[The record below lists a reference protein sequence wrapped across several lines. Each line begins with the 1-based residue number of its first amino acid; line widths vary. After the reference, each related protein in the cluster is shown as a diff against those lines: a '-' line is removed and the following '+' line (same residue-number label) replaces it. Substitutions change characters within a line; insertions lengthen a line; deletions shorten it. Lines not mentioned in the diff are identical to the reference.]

1 MAPDM
6 AFLRFLGFTMVRAG
20 QGFWRNRMM
29 SLAATATVILMLV
42 LLSGLA
48 IVLAGLNS
56 GLSYIESKVGVT
68 ARLVDGLDSTAILAL
83 VGEVSALPGVES
95 VEYVSPEMAMERL
108 EDAYADRGQALD
120 TGGAAISLYSSI
132 EVALTDPSAAAAVGD
147 ALRDREEVEVI
158 TTRQEQY
165 DKLLGVTNVVRLAG
179 LSAMILVGLT
189 VVFMIVNTIRI
200 AVFSRSREIEIMR
213 LVGASDAFIRWPFI
227 VEGMLCGLLGA
238 VVTVLLVAFVWGPI
252 QPLLIEIF
260 QMPTAVGAQFYTVV
274 AVLIV
279 SVGLTVGML
288 GSWISV
294 RAHLASGA

>member
-1 MAPDM
+1 M
-6 AFLRFLGFTMVRAG
+6 AFLRFLGFTLVRAG
-20 QGFWRNRMM
+20 QGFWRNKMM

-42 LLSGLA
+42 LLSGLV

-68 ARLVDGLDSTAILAL
+68 ARLVDDLDPAAVNQL
-83 VGEVSALPGVES
+83 VAEVRRMPGVAT
-95 VEYVSPEMAMERL
+95 VEYVSPEEAMQRL
-108 EDAYADRGQALD
+108 EQAYAARGQTLE
-120 TGGAAISLYSSI
+120 TGGAEISLYSSI
-132 EVALTDPSAAAAVGD
+132 EVALTDPDAASSVAT
-147 ALRDREEVEVI
+147 ALGERPEIERI
-158 TTRQEQY
+158 TTIQEQY
-165 DKLLGVTNVVRLAG
+165 DKLLGVTNIVRLAG
-179 LSAMILVGLT
+179 MAAMILVGLT

-238 VVTVLLVAFVWGPI
+238 VVTVLLVALVWGPI

-260 QMPTAVGAQFYTVV
+260 QMPTAVGAQFYTFV
-274 AVLIV
+274 AVLIL
-279 SVGLTVGML
+279 SVGLVVGML

-294 RAHLASGA
+294 RAHLAAGV

>member
-1 MAPDM
+1 MG
-6 AFLRFLGFTMVRAG
+6 FLRFLGFTLVRAG
-20 QGFWRNRMM
+20 QGFWRNKMM

-42 LLSGLA
+42 LLSGLV
-48 IVLAGLNS
+48 IVLGGLNS
-56 GLSYIESKVGVT
+56 GLAYIESKVGVT
-68 ARLVDGLDSTAILAL
+68 ARLVDDLEPAAIDQL
-83 VGEVSALPGVES
+83 VAEVSALPGVAS
-95 VEYVSPEMAMERL
+95 VEYVSPETAMQRL
-108 EDAYADRGQALD
+108 EVEYAERGQILD
-120 TGGAAISLYSSI
+120 TGGAEISLYSSI
-132 EVALTDPSAAAAVGD
+132 ELALTDPTMARSVAAD
-147 ALRDREEVEVI
+147 LSEREEIETI

-179 LSAMILVGLT
+179 VSAMVLVGLT

-238 VVTVLLVAFVWGPI
+238 VATVFLVALIWGPI

-260 QMPTAVGAQFYTVV
+260 QMPTAVGAQFYTFV
-274 AVLIV
+274 AVLIL
-279 SVGLTVGML
+279 SVGLVVGML

-294 RAHLASGA
+294 RAHLAAGA

>member
-1 MAPDM
+1 M
-6 AFLRFLGFTMVRAG
+6 AFLRFLGFTLVRAG

-42 LLSGLA
+42 LLSGLT
-48 IVLAGLNS
+48 IVLGGLNS
-56 GLSYIESKVGVT
+56 GLAYIESKVGVT
-68 ARLVDGLDSTAILAL
+68 ARLVDGLDTAQIDQL
-83 VGEVSALPGVES
+83 VADVEALPGVES

-108 EDAYADRGQALD
+108 AQEYADRGQEFD
-120 TGGAAISLYSSI
+120 TGGAAIRLYASV
-132 EVALTDPSAAAAVGD
+132 EVALTDPEAVGAVGD
-147 ALRDREEVEVI
+147 ALRDRDEVQVI

-179 LSAMILVGLT
+179 LSAMVLVGLT

-238 VVTVLLVAFVWGPI
+238 FVTVLLVALVWSPI
-252 QPLLIEIF
+252 QPLLVEIF
-260 QMPTAVGAQFYTVV
+260 QMPTAVGAQFYTLV
-274 AVLIV
+274 AILIV

>member
-1 MAPDM
+1 L
-6 AFLRFLGFTMVRAG
+6 AFLRFLGFTVVRAG

-42 LLSGLA
+42 LLSGLI
-48 IVLAGLNS
+48 IVLGGLSS

-68 ARLVDGLDSTAILAL
+68 ARLVDDLSQEEIDAL
-83 VGEVSALPGVES
+83 VADVSQIPGVAS
-95 VEYVSPEMAMERL
+95 VEYVSPDEAMRRL
-108 EDAYADRGQALD
+108 EETYAERGQTLD
-120 TGGAAISLYSSI
+120 TGGAEIALYASI
-132 EVALTDPSAAAAVGD
+132 EVDLTDPTMGSSVAEE
-147 ALRDREEVEVI
+147 LSQRDEVERI
-158 TTRQEQY
+158 TTREEQY
-165 DKLLGVTNVVRLAG
+165 QKLLGVTNVVRLAG
-179 LSAMILVGLT
+179 VSAMILVGLT

-227 VEGMLCGLLGA
+227 VEGMFCGLLGA
-238 VVTVLLVAFVWGPI
+238 FVTVLLVALVWGPI

-260 QMPTAVGAQFYTVV
+260 QMPTAVGTQFYTFV
-274 AVLIV
+274 AVLI
-279 SVGLTVGML
+279 LTVGLVVGMV

>member
-1 MAPDM
+1 MG
-6 AFLRFLGFTMVRAG
+6 FLRFLGFTLVRAG

-42 LLSGLA
+42 LLSGLV

-56 GLSYIESKVGVT
+56 GLAYIESKVGVT
-68 ARLVDGLDSTAILAL
+68 ARLVDNLEPAAIDQL
-83 VGEVSALPGVES
+83 VADVTALPGVAA
-95 VEYVSPEMAMERL
+95 VEYVSPETAMQRL
-108 EDAYADRGQALD
+108 EAEYAERGQTLD
-120 TGGAAISLYSSI
+120 TGGAEISLYGSI
-132 EVALTDPSAAAAVGD
+132 EVALTDPTAARSVAG
-147 ALRDREEVEVI
+147 ALSEREEIETI

-179 LSAMILVGLT
+179 LSAMVLVGLT

-238 VVTVLLVAFVWGPI
+238 IATVLLVALIWGPI

-260 QMPTAVGAQFYTVV
+260 QMPTAVGAQFYTFV
-274 AVLIV
+274 AVLIL
-279 SVGLTVGML
+279 SVGLVVGML

-294 RAHLASGA
+294 RAHLAAGA

>member
-1 MAPDM
+1 MG
-6 AFLRFLGFTMVRAG
+6 FLWFLGFTLVRAG

-42 LLSGLA
+42 LLSGLV
-48 IVLAGLNS
+48 IVLGGLSS
-56 GLSYIESKVGVT
+56 GLAYIESKVGVT
-68 ARLVDGLDSTAILAL
+68 ARLVDELTQDEIDTL
-83 VGEVSALPGVES
+83 VAEVAVLPGVAS
-95 VEYVSPEMAMERL
+95 VEYVSPEMAMQRL
-108 EDAYADRGQALD
+108 EETYAERGQTLD
-120 TGGAAISLYSSI
+120 TGGAEITLYSSI
-132 EVALTDPSAAAAVGD
+132 EVDLRDPSAAASVGE
-147 ALRDREEVEVI
+147 ALGEREEIERI

-165 DKLLGVTNVVRLAG
+165 EKLLGVTNVVRLAG
-179 LSAMILVGLT
+179 LSAMLLVGLT

-200 AVFSRSREIEIMR
+200 AVFSRSSEIEIMR

-238 VVTVLLVAFVWGPI
+238 MVTVLLVALVWSPI

-260 QMPTAVGAQFYTVV
+260 QMPTAVGAQFYTFV
-274 AVLIV
+274 AVLIL
-279 SVGLTVGML
+279 SVGLVVGTL

>member
-1 MAPDM
+1 L
-6 AFLRFLGFTMVRAG
+6 AFLRFLGFTLVRAG

-42 LLSGLA
+42 LLSGLI
-48 IVLAGLNS
+48 IVLGGLSS

-68 ARLVDGLDSTAILAL
+68 ARLVDDLSQEEIDAL
-83 VGEVSALPGVES
+83 VADVSQIPGVAS
-95 VEYVSPEMAMERL
+95 VEYVSPDEAMRRL
-108 EDAYADRGQALD
+108 EETYAERGQTLD
-120 TGGAAISLYSSI
+120 TGGAEIALYASI
-132 EVALTDPSAAAAVGD
+132 EVDLTDPTMGSSVAEE
-147 ALRDREEVEVI
+147 LSQRDEVERI
-158 TTRQEQY
+158 TTREEQY
-165 DKLLGVTNVVRLAG
+165 QKLLGVTNVVRLAG
-179 LSAMILVGLT
+179 VSAMILVGLT

-227 VEGMLCGLLGA
+227 VEGMFCGLLGA
-238 VVTVLLVAFVWGPI
+238 IVTVLLVALVWGPI

-260 QMPTAVGAQFYTVV
+260 QMPTAVGTQFYTFV
-274 AVLIV
+274 AVLI
-279 SVGLTVGML
+279 LTVGLVVGMV

>member
-1 MAPDM
+1 MG
-6 AFLRFLGFTMVRAG
+6 FLRFLSFTLVRAG
-20 QGFWRNRMM
+20 QGFWRNKMM

-42 LLSGLA
+42 LLSGLV

-56 GLSYIESKVGVT
+56 GLAYIESKVGVT
-68 ARLVDGLDSTAILAL
+68 ARLADGLAPEAVDQLIAD
-83 VGEVSALPGVES
+83 VRVLPGVAL
-95 VEYVSPEMAMERL
+95 VEYVSPEEAMRRL
-108 EDAYADRGQALD
+108 EQAYADRGQTLE
-120 TGGAAISLYSSI
+120 TGGADITLYASI
-132 EVALTDPSAAAAVGD
+132 EVALTDPAAATSVSA
-147 ALRDREEVEVI
+147 ALRDRPEIERI
-158 TTRQEQY
+158 TTIQEQY

-227 VEGMLCGLLGA
+227 MEGMLSGLLGA
-238 VVTVLLVAFVWGPI
+238 MVTVLLVAVVWGPI

-260 QMPTAVGAQFYTVV
+260 QMPTAVGAQFYTFV
-274 AVLIV
+274 AVLIL
-279 SVGLTVGML
+279 SVGLVVGML

-294 RAHLASGA
+294 RAHLAAGA

>member
-1 MAPDM
+1 M
-6 AFLRFLGFTMVRAG
+6 
-20 QGFWRNRMM
+20 Q
-29 SLAATATVILMLV
+29 
-42 LLSGLA
+42 
-48 IVLAGLNS
+48 
-56 GLSYIESKVGVT
+56 
-68 ARLVDGLDSTAILAL
+68 
-83 VGEVSALPGVES
+83 
-95 VEYVSPEMAMERL
+95 RL
-108 EDAYADRGQALD
+108 EEEYAERGQVLD
-120 TGGAAISLYSSI
+120 TGGAAISLYRSI
-132 EVALTDPSAAAAVGD
+132 EVALTDPTAARSVGD
-147 ALRDREEVEVI
+147 ALRDREEIEVI

-179 LSAMILVGLT
+179 VSAMVLVGLT

-238 VVTVLLVAFVWGPI
+238 LVTVFLVAFVWGPI

-260 QMPTAVGAQFYTVV
+260 QMPTAVGAQFYTLV

-279 SVGLTVGML
+279 SVGLMVGML

-294 RAHLASGA
+294 RAHLAAGA

>member
-1 MAPDM
+1 M

-56 GLSYIESKVGVT
+56 GLNYIESKVGVT
-68 ARLVDGLDSTAILAL
+68 ARLVDGLEGWEILAL
-83 VGEVSALPGVES
+83 VADVSALPGVES
-95 VEYVSPEMAMERL
+95 VEYVSPEMAMDRL
-108 EDAYADRGQALD
+108 EEEYADRGQILD
-120 TGGAAISLYSSI
+120 TGGAEISLYSSI
-132 EVALTDPSAAAAVGD
+132 EVALIDPSAAASVGD
-147 ALRDREEVEVI
+147 ALREREEVEVI

-179 LSAMILVGLT
+179 LSAMVLVGLT

-238 VVTVLLVAFVWGPI
+238 VVTILLVALIWGPI
-252 QPLLIEIF
+252 QPLMVEIF